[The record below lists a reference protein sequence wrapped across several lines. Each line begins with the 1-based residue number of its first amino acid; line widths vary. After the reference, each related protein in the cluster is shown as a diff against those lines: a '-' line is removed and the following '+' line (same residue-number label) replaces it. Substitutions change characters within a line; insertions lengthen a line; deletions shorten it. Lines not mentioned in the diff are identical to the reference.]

1 MANTKK
7 TTNSKISKE
16 EVKEVEGA
24 KHIFSQKNI
33 LIICAII
40 LGLILVIFYGYRVNK
55 VKETEKLSKS

>member
-7 TTNSKISKE
+7 NTNLKISKE

-40 LGLILVIFYGYRVNK
+40 LGLILR
-55 VKETEKLSKS
+55 